1 MRQTREKI
9 QEIADRAA
17 TARSLAYVNGMNA
30 ALCLPHGG
38 IRQAWDAGQMVPCEA
53 CDDGGVYTLVGN
65 QYRVETCR
73 ECDGT
78 GYVLEVSN
86 DK

>member
-9 QEIADRAA
+9 QEIADKAA

-30 ALCLPHGG
+30 ALGLGG

-53 CDDGGVYTLVGN
+53 CDDGGVYTLVGS
-65 QYRVETCR
+65 QYRVETC
-73 ECDGT
+73 ECCDGT